1 MLLSSTKGSLPI
13 QFLVSHV
20 CSVRVL
26 LCACCDLLVLSP
38 HKHVLIVYCIC
49 AVTLGNIRETMR
61 FSHLAWRLVGL
72 LPPAPKTIKGHK
84 GDPVR
89 SIEVWQEALAEI
101 FQNYNKILDEGHFV
115 VCSDGKTRNLAT
127 LLALWQGDQPEIEAA
142 CGLVGVSFVSCSC
155 SAHTYICLAD
165 HHFQFSPD

>member
-1 MLLSSTKGSLPI
+1 
-13 QFLVSHV
+13 
-20 CSVRVL
+20 
-26 LCACCDLLVLSP
+26 
-38 HKHVLIVYCIC
+38 
-49 AVTLGNIRETMR
+49 MR

-165 HHFQFSPD
+165 HHFISPLIDLIFLL